1 MATKLFAIVLTA
13 LIAATAAAQES
24 AVHDSKEA
32 GVTLPQPTRQ
42 VKAQYTAE
50 AMRQM
55 IEGDVLLGVVVKAD
69 GSVGA
74 VDVKESLD
82 SVYGLDENAVKAM
95 KEWAFKPGT
104 KDGKPVAV
112 RVDVKMKFTLKSRR
126 PSALPTPV
134 AQP

>member
-1 MATKLFAIVLTA
+1 MAMRLFAIVLTA
-13 LIAATAAAQES
+13 LMAASAAAQDS
-24 AVHDSKEA
+24 AVYDSKDA

-55 IEGDVLLGVVVKAD
+55 IEGDVLLSVVVKAD
-69 GSVGA
+69 GTVGTVA
-74 VDVKESLD
+74 VKESLD

-104 KDGKPVAV
+104 RDGKPVAV
-112 RVDVKMKFTLKSRR
+112 RVDVKMKFTLK
-126 PSALPTPV
+126 
-134 AQP
+134 

>member
-1 MATKLFAIVLTA
+1 MATKLFAIVFAA
-13 LIAATAAAQES
+13 LIAASASAQES
-24 AVHDSKEA
+24 AVYDSKEA
-32 GVTLPQPTRQ
+32 GVTLPQVTRQ

-55 IEGDVLLGVVVKAD
+55 IEGDVLLGVVVQAD

-74 VDVKESLD
+74 VEVKESLD

-104 KDGKPVAV
+104 KDDKA
-112 RVDVKMKFTLKSRR
+112 VDVIVTITMSFSLK
-126 PSALPTPV
+126 
-134 AQP
+134 

>member
-82 SVYGLDENAVKAM
+82 SVYGLDANAVKAM

-112 RVDVKMKFTLKSRR
+112 RVDVKMKFTLK
-126 PSALPTPV
+126 
-134 AQP
+134 

>member
-55 IEGDVLLGVVVKAD
+55 IEGDVLLSVVVKAD
-69 GSVGA
+69 GTVGTVA
-74 VDVKESLD
+74 VKESLD
-82 SVYGLDENAVKAM
+82 SVYGLDESAVNAM
-95 KEWAFKPGT
+95 KQWTFKPGT
-104 KDGKPVAV
+104 KDGKPVGV
-112 RVDVKMKFTLKSRR
+112 RVDVKMKFTLK
-126 PSALPTPV
+126 
-134 AQP
+134 

>member
-13 LIAATAAAQES
+13 LVAASAPAQETT
-24 AVHDSKEA
+24 VYDSKDA
-32 GVTLPQPTRQ
+32 GVMLPQPTRQ

-69 GSVGA
+69 GSVGT

-82 SVYGLDENAVKAM
+82 SVYGLDESAVTAM
-95 KEWAFKPGT
+95 KQWTFKPGT
-104 KDGKPVAV
+104 KDGKPAAV
-112 RVDVKMKFTLKSRR
+112 RVDVKMKFTLK
-126 PSALPTPV
+126 
-134 AQP
+134 

>member
-1 MATKLFAIVLTA
+1 MAKKLFAIVLTA
-13 LIAATAAAQES
+13 LIAASAAAQES
-24 AVHDSKEA
+24 SVYDSKEA

-42 VKAQYTAE
+42 VKAEYTAE

-82 SVYGLDENAVKAM
+82 SVYGLDDNAVKAM
-95 KEWAFKPGT
+95 KQWAFKPGT
-104 KDGKPVAV
+104 KDGKPVGV
-112 RVDVKMKFTLKSRR
+112 RVEVKMKFTLK
-126 PSALPTPV
+126 
-134 AQP
+134 

>member
-1 MATKLFAIVLTA
+1 MATRLFAIVFA
-13 LIAATAAAQES
+13 GLIAATAAAQET

-69 GSVGA
+69 GSVGD
-74 VDVKESLD
+74 VNVKESLD

-112 RVDVKMKFTLKSRR
+112 RVDVKMKFTLK
-126 PSALPTPV
+126 
-134 AQP
+134 

>member
-1 MATKLFAIVLTA
+1 MATKLCAIVLTA
-13 LIAATAAAQES
+13 LIAATADSWAA

-112 RVDVKMKFTLKSRR
+112 RVDVKMKFTLK
-126 PSALPTPV
+126 
-134 AQP
+134 

>member
-13 LIAATAAAQES
+13 LIAATAVAQES

-112 RVDVKMKFTLKSRR
+112 RVDVKMKFTLK
-126 PSALPTPV
+126 
-134 AQP
+134 

>member
-1 MATKLFAIVLTA
+1 MATKLFAIVLTV
-13 LIAATAAAQES
+13 LIAVSAAAQDS

-55 IEGDVLLGVVVKAD
+55 IEGDVLLAVVVKAD

-82 SVYGLDENAVKAM
+82 SVYGLDDNAVKAM

-112 RVDVKMKFTLKSRR
+112 RVEVKMKFTLK
-126 PSALPTPV
+126 
-134 AQP
+134 

>member
-1 MATKLFAIVLTA
+1 MKLVLAVAFAI
-13 LIAATAAAQES
+13 AAAAAGQAQDS
-24 AVHDSKEA
+24 AVYDSKDA

-55 IEGDVLLGVVVKAD
+55 IEGDVLLTVVVKAD

-82 SVYGLDENAVKAM
+82 SVYGLDENAVTAM
-95 KEWAFKPGT
+95 KQWAFKPGT

-112 RVDVKMKFTLKSRR
+112 RVDVKMKFTLK
-126 PSALPTPV
+126 
-134 AQP
+134 

>member
-13 LIAATAAAQES
+13 LIAASAAAQDS
-24 AVHDSKEA
+24 GVHDSKEA

-55 IEGDVLLGVVVKAD
+55 IEGDVLLSVVVKAD

-82 SVYGLDENAVKAM
+82 SVYGLDESAVKAM

-104 KDGKPVAV
+104 KDGRPVGV
-112 RVDVKMKFTLKSRR
+112 RVDVKMKFTLK
-126 PSALPTPV
+126 
-134 AQP
+134 

>member
-1 MATKLFAIVLTA
+1 MATKLFAIVFAA
-13 LIAATAAAQES
+13 LLAASASAQES
-24 AVHDSKEA
+24 AVYDSKEA
-32 GVTLPQPTRQ
+32 GVTLPQVTRQ

-55 IEGDVLLGVVVKAD
+55 IEGDVLLGVVVQAD

-74 VDVKESLD
+74 VEVKESLD

-104 KDGKPVAV
+104 KDGKAVAV
-112 RVDVKMKFTLKSRR
+112 RVDVKMKFTLK
-126 PSALPTPV
+126 
-134 AQP
+134 

>member
-1 MATKLFAIVLTA
+1 MTRTLFAIAIAA
-13 LIAATAAAQES
+13 LITASAAAQDA
-24 AVHDSKEA
+24 AVHESKEA

-55 IEGDVLLGVVVKAD
+55 IEGAVLLGVVVKAD

-74 VDVKESLD
+74 VEVKESLD
-82 SVYGLDENAVKAM
+82 AVYGLDENAVKAM
-95 KEWAFKPGT
+95 KEWAFKAGT

-112 RVDVKMKFTLKSRR
+112 RVDVKMTFTLK
-126 PSALPTPV
+126 
-134 AQP
+134 

>member
-13 LIAATAAAQES
+13 LIAAASAAAQET
-24 AVHDSKEA
+24 AVYDSKEA

-55 IEGDVLLGVVVKAD
+55 IEGDVLLSVVVKAD

-82 SVYGLDENAVKAM
+82 SVYGLDESAVTAM
-95 KEWAFKPGT
+95 KQWTFKPGT
-104 KDGKPVAV
+104 KDGKPAAV
-112 RVDVKMKFTLKSRR
+112 RVDVKMKFTLK
-126 PSALPTPV
+126 
-134 AQP
+134 

>member
-1 MATKLFAIVLTA
+1 MSLRCLVIML
-13 LIAATAAAQES
+13 AAVVAAPAFAQES
-24 AVHDSKEA
+24 TVYDAKDA

-55 IEGDVLLGVVVKAD
+55 IEGDVLLSVVVKAD
-69 GSVGA
+69 GTVGTVA
-74 VDVKESLD
+74 VKESLD

-104 KDGKPVAV
+104 RDGKAVAV
-112 RVDVKMKFTLKSRR
+112 RVDVKMKFTLK
-126 PSALPTPV
+126 
-134 AQP
+134 

>member
-1 MATKLFAIVLTA
+1 MAMRLFAIVLTA
-13 LIAATAAAQES
+13 LMAASAAAQDS
-24 AVHDSKEA
+24 AVYDSKDA

-55 IEGDVLLGVVVKAD
+55 IEGDVLLSVVVKAD
-69 GSVGA
+69 GTVGTVA
-74 VDVKESLD
+74 VKESLD

-104 KDGKPVAV
+104 RDGKAVAV
-112 RVDVKMKFTLKSRR
+112 RVDVKMKFTLK
-126 PSALPTPV
+126 
-134 AQP
+134 

>member
-13 LIAATAAAQES
+13 LITASAAAQEP

-55 IEGDVLLGVVVKAD
+55 IEGAVLLSVVVKAD

-82 SVYGLDENAVKAM
+82 SVYGLDESAVKAM
-95 KEWAFKPGT
+95 KQWEFRPGT
-104 KDGKPVAV
+104 KDAKPVAV
-112 RVDVKMKFTLKSRR
+112 RIEVKMAFTLK
-126 PSALPTPV
+126 
-134 AQP
+134 

>member
-13 LIAATAAAQES
+13 LIAASAAAQDAS
-24 AVHDSKEA
+24 VYDSKEA

-42 VKAQYTAE
+42 VKAEYTAE

-55 IEGDVLLGVVVKAD
+55 IEGDVLLSVIVKAD

-82 SVYGLDENAVKAM
+82 SVLAS
-95 KEWAFKPGT
+95 T
-104 KDGKPVAV
+104 
-112 RVDVKMKFTLKSRR
+112 T
-126 PSALPTPV
+126 TP
-134 AQP
+134 